1 MAKTIS
7 SKKKWEMIFLHINTQ
22 GPQLSISQ
30 IAKRLKLSTSCVKNW
45 ISVYRETGD
54 VEEKK
59 SPGRPRKTSQQ
70 EDEELVKL
78 MENNKESSLKNFS
91 QHVKTKGY
99 GLSYSTIRR
108 RLIESGLKFTSPTSK
123 PFITEIQKI
132 DRLRFARQHKT
143 RNWNNVLFTDET
155 TISLAPRNKKVWR
168 RRRERVYKRR
178 FKHYSKIHVW
188 GCFSKFGFGK
198 IYVFK
203 ENLTGNKLIDI
214 YKTTL
219 LPSSKMIKN
228 SNWMLLED
236 NDPKHTSKVAEA
248 WRKKNNIDRIAWPSN
263 SPDMN
268 PIENV
273 WNILKNRLGKLGS
286 SNLTELEKNIKT
298 EWSNLPQNLAETLV
312 SSMPNRMKQVI
323 ERKGDSI
330 DY

>member
-1 MAKTIS
+1 MPKTIS
-7 SKKKWEMIFLHINTQ
+7 SQKKWEIIFLHINTQ
-22 GPQLSISQ
+22 GPGLSISK
-30 IAKRLKLSTSCVKNW
+30 IAKRLKLSISCVKHW
-45 ISVYRETGD
+45 IRVYRETGD

-70 EDEELVKL
+70 EDQELVKL

-91 QHVKTKGY
+91 QQLKTKGY
-99 GLSYSTIRR
+99 SLSYSTIRR
-108 RLIESGLKFTSPTSK
+108 RLIEEGLKFTSPTSK
-123 PFITEIQKI
+123 PFLTEIQKI
-132 DRLRFARQHKT
+132 DRLRFAKQNKI

-155 TISLAPRNKKVWR
+155 TISLSPRNKKIWR

-178 FKHYSKIHVW
+178 FKHYSKIHMW

-198 IYVFK
+198 IYLFK
-203 ENLTGNKLIDI
+203 ENLTGAKLTDI

-219 LPSSKMIKN
+219 LPSSKMIKS

-248 WRKKNNIDRIAWPSN
+248 WREKNHIDRIAWPSN

-273 WNILKNRLGKLGS
+273 WNILKNRIGELGV
-286 SNLTELEKNIKT
+286 SNLTELEKHIKI